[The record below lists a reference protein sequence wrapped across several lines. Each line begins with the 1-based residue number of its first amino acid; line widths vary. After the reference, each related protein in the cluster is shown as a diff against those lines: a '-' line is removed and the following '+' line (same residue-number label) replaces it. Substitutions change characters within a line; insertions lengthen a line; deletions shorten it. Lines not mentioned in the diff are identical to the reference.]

1 MAPTLP
7 TRMGRLP
14 VFVGW
19 TRRVTV
25 ARSGYPFRAS
35 VTPFGG
41 APMAPC
47 SKAGLKPGGTLPLT
61 VDLPRIRIQMLI
73 LWTHPFRLRLWRSG
87 AGSLR
92 SRLAAIRASRSREV
106 ARIAVIDTPPP
117 PAAPGPAPDPTAVR
131 EPPLQRRFDF
141 VDLDPTQ
148 CGNPAC
154 RVPSVNGRHAGP
166 CVFPAPPPRR

>member
-1 MAPTLP
+1 
-7 TRMGRLP
+7 MGTP
-14 VFVGW
+14 VSPSPQ
-19 TRRVTV
+19 
-25 ARSGYPFRAS
+25 AA
-35 VTPFGG
+35 
-41 APMAPC
+41 
-47 SKAGLKPGGTLPLT
+47 
-61 VDLPRIRIQMLI
+61 
-73 LWTHPFRLRLWRSG
+73 RSG